1 MSKIIKLTESDLV
14 KLVKRVI
21 EEQID
26 DKMKTVYECAGLKY
40 NPNGEMIHLFE
51 AYPLLDELMNATNQ
65 FSWNSISNWDEEK
78 IVRAFVNSQKKDF
91 DASQKVLGCVL
102 SKLGITLKQ
111 GETPF
116 LSLAKKAFS
125 NLIGVDRGDQENM
138 RKVQSVFNK
147 FGLKGQMGGGMMENK
162 RKRKSTN
169 EQIGRDE
176 EGDLNFE
183 FSNSRVLLKDM
194 RQKKIQQ
201 YLSKLP
207 NSIKFLAIVDGEG
220 ADFSE
225 VDICSFPSLQY
236 VHLKDTP
243 NNFEENVKCEY
254 NKIMDD
260 LYEIKKEDIGGGFMD
275 LVINNMNQG

>member
-1 MSKIIKLTESDLV
+1 MSKIIKLNESDLV
-14 KLVKRVI
+14 RLVKRI
-21 EEQID
+21 IKEQD
-26 DKMKTVYECAGLKY
+26 DLRLSTPEQEKMMKYVRSQWKNSEYEQNSRNITMSDPKTKR
-40 NPNGEMIHLFE
+40 
-51 AYPLLDELMNATNQ
+51 LLDFNYSTR
-65 FSWNSISNWDEEK
+65 K
-78 IVRAFVNSQKKDF
+78 IVFEKPMGMDPSPISIDVKFPEFKAWF
-91 DASQKVLGCVL
+91 DKNNNINPIS
-102 SKLGITLKQ
+102 
-111 GETPF
+111 P
-116 LSLAKKAFS
+116 
-125 NLIGVDRGDQENM
+125 
-138 RKVQSVFNK
+138 
-147 FGLKGQMGGGMMENK
+147 MMENK
-162 RKRKSTN
+162 IKRKSTN

-260 LYEIKKEDIGGGFMD
+260 LYEIKREDIGGGFMD